1 MGLSFD
7 EISLT
12 CVGVGGAL
20 RAVGAGFLL
29 QGVQVSGV
37 WAGADLRFRYVRGE
51 HRVHLVGG
59 WLLLRVLSCL
69 FR

>member
-29 QGVQVSGV
+29 QGVQV
-37 WAGADLRFRYVRGE
+37 WAGADLSFRYVRGE

-59 WLLLRVLSCL
+59 WLLLRVLSRL